1 MNYKVYDMK
10 GAEAGTIEL
19 NDGIFAVP
27 VNPIVIHEA
36 VKQYLANQRQGTQ
49 STLTRTEVRGGG
61 RKPWRQKG
69 TGRARQGS
77 IRAPQWTHGGV
88 ALGPKPRSYRITMNK
103 KAKRLALKSAFS
115 SKVAAEEFIVVD
127 SLAFDAPKAKKMV
140 EVLAAL
146 NAAGKKALIVVDAKS
161 DANDIVISSARNI
174 EGVKTLYVNT
184 LNVYDIIKHD
194 VLIMTKDA
202 VNKTE
207 EVYA

>member
-1 MNYKVYDMK
+1 MEVKVFNMEGK
-10 GAEAGTIEL
+10 EVGTMEL
-19 NDGIFAVP
+19 NDDIFAIP
-27 VNPIVIHEA
+27 VNVSLMHEA
-36 VKQYLANQRQGTQ
+36 VKNYLANQRQGTQ

-77 IRAPQWTHGGV
+77 TRAPQWRHGGV
-88 ALGPKPRSYRITMNK
+88 ALGPKPRSYRYSMNK

-115 SKVAAEEFIVVD
+115 AKVAAEEFIVVD
-127 SLAFDAPKAKKMV
+127 SLAFDAPKTKKMV

>member
-1 MNYKVYDMK
+1 MNYKVYDMN

-127 SLAFDAPKAKKMV
+127 SLAFDAPKTKKMV

>member
-127 SLAFDAPKAKKMV
+127 SLAFDAPKTKKMV

-161 DANDIVISSARNI
+161 DANDVVISSARNI

>member
-1 MNYKVYDMK
+1 MEYKVYDMN

-127 SLAFDAPKAKKMV
+127 SLAFDAPKTKKMV